1 MVKTMVE
8 SIHFLPLSEQ
18 VKLIHNGSVSA
29 VENVKAHLNV
39 INSLNPRLNS
49 FITID
54 SNGAL
59 EQAGQ
64 LDLLRSKGEALGP
77 LAGVI
82 LGIKDS
88 IPTRNLKTTNNSRLL
103 EKWIPK
109 NDASVIKRLRNA
121 GAIIIGKTNLNEFGW
136 SRPSELDL
144 TPPPWSPWNIDRMSV
159 GSSSGSGAAT
169 TARMVGAALGTDGGG
184 SARLPAGAHN
194 LYSIK
199 PTHGLVSRFGM
210 DHNQHSEI
218 SPLCRTAT
226 DMAMMLEAM
235 AGYEPK
241 DDMSWPKEV
250 PEYTKMIETDISG
263 WKIGVPYKFVN
274 SAPNEPEVKLA
285 YDNFL
290 HILEELGCELVE
302 IDLRGMLEA
311 RSANFIVL
319 NSEAYQ
325 RHQKTLRSN
334 WEDYGKITRIYLLQG
349 AFLSANDML
358 NAAEIGRAFKIYF
371 SDMLTE
377 NNLKAIATPTSPF
390 ATAERSRLPHEH
402 SRGVNACFTA
412 PFNISGHP
420 SMNVPAGFGESDIPV
435 GAMLTGA
442 LHDDISL
449 LQLAFA
455 YDQRTSWSDL
465 MPELLEQRT

>member
-1 MVKTMVE
+1 MVE
-8 SIHFLPLSEQ
+8 SFNFLPLSEQ
-18 VKLIHNGSVSA
+18 VNLIHNGAVSA
-29 VENVKAHLNV
+29 EENVKAHLNL

-54 SNGAL
+54 SKGAL
-59 EQAGQ
+59 EQARK
-64 LDLLRSKGEALGP
+64 LDKLRLKGEALGP

-88 IPTRNLKTTNNSRLL
+88 IPTKNLKTTNNSRLL
-103 EKWIPK
+103 EKWIPN
-109 NDASVIKRLRNA
+109 NDASVIKKLRNA

-144 TPPPWSPWNIDRMSV
+144 MAPPWSPWNTDRMSV

-169 TARMVGAALGTDGGG
+169 AARMVGAALGTDGGG
-184 SARLPAGAHN
+184 SARLPAGANN

-218 SPLCRTAT
+218 SPLCRTAI
-226 DMAMMLEAM
+226 DVAMMLEVM
-235 AGYEPK
+235 AGYESK
-241 DDMSWPKEV
+241 DDMSWPQKI
-250 PEYTKMIETDISG
+250 PKYTNMIKTDISG
-263 WKIGVPYKFVN
+263 WRIGVPYKFVN
-274 SAPNEPEVKLA
+274 SAPNEPEVKEA
-285 YDNFL
+285 YDKFL
-290 HILEELGCELVE
+290 HILEELGCDLVE

-311 RSANFIVL
+311 RTANFIQL

-334 WEDYGKITRIYLLQG
+334 WEDYGKITRVYLLQG

-358 NAAEIGRAFKIYF
+358 NAAEIGRAFKNYF
-371 SDMLTE
+371 SDMLSE

-402 SRGVNACFTA
+402 SRGINACFTA

-420 SMNVPAGFGESDIPV
+420 SMSLPAGFGESDIPV
-435 GAMLTGA
+435 GAMLTGG
-442 LHDDISL
+442 LHDDLSL

-455 YDQRTSWSDL
+455 YDERSNLSNL
-465 MPELLEQRT
+465 IPELLK

>member
-59 EQAGQ
+59 EQARK

-136 SRPSELDL
+136 SRPSELAL

-159 GSSSGSGAAT
+159 GASSGSGAAT

-218 SPLCRTAT
+218 
-226 DMAMMLEAM
+226 
-235 AGYEPK
+235 
-241 DDMSWPKEV
+241 
-250 PEYTKMIETDISG
+250 
-263 WKIGVPYKFVN
+263 
-274 SAPNEPEVKLA
+274 
-285 YDNFL
+285 
-290 HILEELGCELVE
+290 
-302 IDLRGMLEA
+302 
-311 RSANFIVL
+311 
-319 NSEAYQ
+319 
-325 RHQKTLRSN
+325 
-334 WEDYGKITRIYLLQG
+334 
-349 AFLSANDML
+349 
-358 NAAEIGRAFKIYF
+358 
-371 SDMLTE
+371 
-377 NNLKAIATPTSPF
+377 
-390 ATAERSRLPHEH
+390 
-402 SRGVNACFTA
+402 
-412 PFNISGHP
+412 
-420 SMNVPAGFGESDIPV
+420 
-435 GAMLTGA
+435 
-442 LHDDISL
+442 
-449 LQLAFA
+449 
-455 YDQRTSWSDL
+455 
-465 MPELLEQRT
+465 